1 MTTTRV
7 VSNSA
12 AAALLLVATTVTAQR
27 VDRAAG
33 AARSEFVPVT
43 DAMLRDPDPADWLM
57 YSRTYDSHRFS
68 PLRQIDRSNVAALEL
83 EWSMPLPDGVVEVV
97 PLVYRG
103 VMYAIAPPAEPGRQ
117 SAVMALDAT
126 NGDVLWSHVPEG
138 QGASRI
144 KSLAIYRDMIFYTAP
159 AAAGELNPVIA
170 LDARTGA
177 VRWSTPVTRETH
189 TAGAIV
195 ADGIVVSGR
204 TCNSARENCYIA
216 AHDALTG
223 KEAWRFYTAPD
234 AGEPEDETWGGVPPS
249 QRRTASWG
257 LPGSYDPARGLVY
270 WGIANPMPNTRLDR
284 HGGNRNAIPATA
296 PAELYSNSTV
306 ALDVKTGRLA
316 WYYQHLPGDSWDMD
330 INNDKTL
337 IRTVIDPDP
346 RHVKWINPD
355 VPKGVERDVVITV
368 GEGGGVWVNDR
379 DTGQFLWAMPFPYDT
394 PNFILSDIDVKTGKT
409 QINMDL
415 VFEKPGDRNTICF
428 WNTRSYWPTSY
439 HPRLNSLF
447 VPYVD
452 HCLDMTAGTPGGEG
466 DRRNSVRRPGSDP
479 TKYAGLARIDM
490 TTGEIHRFHEQQAG
504 GNGAMLTTAGDVVF
518 WGDIMQA
525 LYAFDAE
532 TGEKLWQSEPLGAP
546 VQTSTITYAVEG
558 KQYVAV
564 INSNALIPPS
574 RIADTGGVTLPPRK
588 GNSINVFAL
597 PN

>member
-1 MTTTRV
+1 MTTMRI
-7 VSNSA
+7 VSTCA
-12 AAALLLVATTVTAQR
+12 AAALLLVSTTVTAQTEE
-27 VDRAAG
+27 RADVAG
-33 AARSEFVPVT
+33 REFVSVT

-68 PLRQIDRSNVAALEL
+68 PLRQIDRSNVADLEL
-83 EWSMPLPDGVVEVV
+83 KWSKPLPEGVVEVV
-97 PLVYRG
+97 PVVYRG
-103 VMYAIAPPAEPGRQ
+103 VMYAIAPPAERGQQ
-117 SAVMALDAT
+117 SAVLALDAT
-126 NGDVLWSHVPEG
+126 NGNLLWSHVPEG

-159 AAAGELNPVIA
+159 AAVGEPNPVMA

-195 ADGIVVSGR
+195 AEGIVVSGR

-223 KEAWRFYTAPD
+223 KEVWRFYTAPD
-234 AGEPEDETWGGVPPS
+234 VGEPGDETWGGVPPS

-257 LPGSYDPARGLVY
+257 LPGSYDPVRGLVY
-270 WGIANPMPNTRLDR
+270 WGIANPMPNSRIDR
-284 HGGNRNAIPATA
+284 HGGDPNAIPATA
-296 PAELYSNSTV
+296 PADLYSNSTV

-355 VPKGVERDVVITV
+355 VPKGVERDVVVTV
-368 GEGGGVWVNDR
+368 GEGGGLWVNDR

-409 QINMDL
+409 RINMDV
-415 VFEKPGDRNTICF
+415 VFKKPGDRHTICF
-428 WNTRSYWPTSY
+428 WNTRSYWPTAY

-452 HCLDMTAGTPGGEG
+452 HCLDMTAGTPGGEA

-504 GNGAMLTTAGDVVF
+504 GNGAMLATAGDIVF

-532 TGEKLWQSEPLGAP
+532 TGDKLWQSEPLGAP
-546 VQTSTITYAVEG
+546 VQTSTITYAVDG

-574 RIADTGGVTLPPRK
+574 RIADTGGVTMPARK

-597 PN
+597 PD